1 MGPSLGKHK
10 ISSLRA
16 KLSAFQVR
24 GGKNGGD
31 NFNLLKNMRIKDIPK
46 IERPREK
53 LLKFGPE
60 SLSDKELLAILIGHG
75 LKGKSAIEMAED
87 LLNEYKTLR
96 GLAGRRLDEFMKI
109 KGIKEAKIVKIA
121 VAFEIAKR
129 IYLI

>member
-1 MGPSLGKHK
+1 M
-10 ISSLRA
+10 
-16 KLSAFQVR
+16 R